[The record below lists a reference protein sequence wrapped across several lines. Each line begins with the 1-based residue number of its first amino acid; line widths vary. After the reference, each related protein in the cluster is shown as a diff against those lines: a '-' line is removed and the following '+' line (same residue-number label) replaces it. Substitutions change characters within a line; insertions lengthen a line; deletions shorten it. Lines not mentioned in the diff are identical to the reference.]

1 MRVTPGDEK
10 KRYLKKNYKY
20 TANKCVIS
28 LSLSVNNKV
37 GFMLRSV
44 LCRNS
49 RAYPMSYDFTPV
61 TERQRLQTIGRLLP
75 HLLGQIK
82 CSVSFSMH

>member
-1 MRVTPGDEK
+1 MCYFPV
-10 KRYLKKNYKY
+10 
-20 TANKCVIS
+20 AQCHC
-28 LSLSVNNKV
+28 VNNRV
-37 GFMLRSV
+37 GFLLRSV

-82 CSVSFSMH
+82 CSVFLFVTSF

>member
-1 MRVTPGDEK
+1 MHI
-10 KRYLKKNYKY
+10 
-20 TANKCVIS
+20 IS
-28 LSLSVNNKV
+28 LVLSVNNR
-37 GFMLRSV
+37 GGALLRSV

-75 HLLGQIK
+75 HLLGLFLFLT
-82 CSVSFSMH
+82 SFETDKVLLIGSG